1 MATKGSFAKRTTVP
15 VEKSLMEIRRVLDR
29 YGATET
35 SITLVGGKKGLS
47 FKMRDS
53 LAGWRGVRVT
63 IAESA
68 LESQTERQQW
78 RALVMLLR
86 AKLES
91 IALNVTTFEQEF
103 LPYIQLS
110 ETRTVGDVIIPQMRA
125 GELRS

>member
-15 VEKSLMEIRRVLDR
+15 IEKSLMEIRRVLDR

-53 LAGWRGVRVT
+53 HSGWRGVRIS
-63 IAESA
+63 IAESSREA
-68 LESQTERQQW
+68 QKERQQW

-110 ETRTVGDVIIPQMRA
+110 ETRTVGDVIIPQV
-125 GELRS
+125 RSGDLLS